1 MKRIRQTLTLE
12 ELARQLDL
20 PFSGEPSLKLTHA
33 CGLDQLRPGG
43 VAYLASASGLSS
55 VPTPRGIHRKQHHE
69 EEINGDE
76 IAVIVPA
83 GTNAGGRN
91 FLFAHDPLATH
102 VKATALLHPQQHP
115 EGQVHPTATFGNN
128 VQLGENVWIGP
139 QVVLYDGVRIGSG
152 SIIHAGCVLMTD
164 AVIGENCEIFPKAV
178 VQEDCIIGD
187 RVILQSGSVIGADGH
202 GYFQREG
209 VNQKIPQVGRVVVE
223 NDVEIGANTT
233 VDRARFTD
241 TVIKAG
247 SKIDNQVQIAHNV
260 VIGEHA
266 LISAQSAIGGSA
278 TIGHHLIMGGQ
289 TGIRDNV
296 QVGNHV
302 TAVARSV
309 ITSNIADKEV
319 VGGMPSR
326 PVSQWRKTQALIH
339 RLEELFDRL
348 KKVESR
354 LP

>member
-1 MKRIRQTLTLE
+1 M
-12 ELARQLDL
+12 
-20 PFSGEPSLKLTHA
+20 
-33 CGLDQLRPGG
+33 
-43 VAYLASASGLSS
+43 
-55 VPTPRGIHRKQHHE
+55 
-69 EEINGDE
+69 
-76 IAVIVPA
+76 
-83 GTNAGGRN
+83 
-91 FLFAHDPLATH
+91 
-102 VKATALLHPQQHP
+102 
-115 EGQVHPTATFGNN
+115 
-128 VQLGENVWIGP
+128 
-139 QVVLYDGVRIGSG
+139 
-152 SIIHAGCVLMTD
+152 IHAGCVLMTD

-209 VNQKIPQVGRVVVE
+209 VNQKIPQVGRVVIE
-223 NDVEIGANTT
+223 DDVEIGANTT